1 VQNDGLWARS
11 IRLAKNML
19 TKNAMF
25 FKKMALIMTDQKIW
39 THGAPAGY
47 GIIFLRRGGEKQLVF
62 RGGHPA
68 DTELFSG

>member
-1 VQNDGLWARS
+1 
-11 IRLAKNML
+11 
-19 TKNAMF
+19 
-25 FKKMALIMTDQKIW
+25 MTDQRVW

-68 DTELFSG
+68 DTEFFSGWDKAIQEDLSAPISKPLAIINPWYH